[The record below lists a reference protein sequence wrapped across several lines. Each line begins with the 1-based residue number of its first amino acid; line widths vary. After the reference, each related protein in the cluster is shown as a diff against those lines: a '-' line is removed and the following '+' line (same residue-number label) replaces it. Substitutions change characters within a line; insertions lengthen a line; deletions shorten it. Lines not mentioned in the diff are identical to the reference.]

1 MRTTQELSRTQ
12 HIRDELSEF
21 WLSYR
26 RSKLGLAGLGLLV
39 FFVTI
44 ALAAPLIAPYNP
56 WIRVGSP
63 FSGPSF
69 GHILG
74 TNDSGQD
81 IFSELLYGARTSLL
95 VGILAALMVSTFGT
109 IVGLVAGY
117 FGGMVESVLMRIT
130 DIFLLIPDLPF
141 IMILALYL
149 GPSVWNV
156 ALAIGLLW
164 WSGLARVIRSIVL
177 TIKEEPFTEAARAI
191 GASSGHIMLS
201 EILPHT
207 FPVILVAVIRFTGFG
222 ILYEAGLSFLGLGD
236 PIEKSWGTMLHFAE
250 TNGAFVRGMWYWFLP
265 PGLCISLAIIGFTL
279 ISFSLDR
286 ILNPKMRGIGRGG

>member
-1 MRTTQELSRTQ
+1 V
-12 HIRDELSEF
+12 
-21 WLSYR
+21 
-26 RSKLGLAGLGLLV
+26 A
-39 FFVTI
+39 I

-109 IVGLVAGY
+109 VVGLVAGY

-236 PIEKSWGTMLHFAE
+236 PNEKSWGTMLHFAE

-265 PGLCISLAIIGFTL
+265 PGLCISLAIVGFTL

-286 ILNPKMRGIGRGG
+286 ILNPKLRGTGRRG